1 MALHVFA
8 LTGGLGSG
16 KSTVLARFVAR
27 GLPVVNADE
36 LARSVVEPGQPALA
50 ELARVFGPDVLDAR
64 GALDRRRLAERA
76 FADPNARKALEAITH
91 PRIAAL
97 AAERFRALDAQ
108 GEPLACYEVP
118 LLFEVGLDRK
128 YRPIVVVTAPE
139 AERIARAMRRDGTTE
154 RHVRARLAAQLPL
167 DDKVARADFVIDN
180 GGPLEDTLRQ
190 ADRVLDAICERVGV
204 DPARYPVPA

>member
-1 MALHVFA
+1 MSPHLTIDRRRRAERGGEFA

-91 PRIAAL
+91 PRIAAIRL
-97 AAERFRALDAQ
+97 RHNVAGRH
-108 GEPLACYEVP
+108 
-118 LLFEVGLDRK
+118 
-128 YRPIVVVTAPE
+128 IVVK
-139 AERIARAMRRDGTTE
+139 R
-154 RHVRARLAAQLPL
+154 
-167 DDKVARADFVIDN
+167 N
-180 GGPLEDTLRQ
+180 
-190 ADRVLDAICERVGV
+190 ADRGMILV
-204 DPARYPVPA
+204 DNTPTPTT